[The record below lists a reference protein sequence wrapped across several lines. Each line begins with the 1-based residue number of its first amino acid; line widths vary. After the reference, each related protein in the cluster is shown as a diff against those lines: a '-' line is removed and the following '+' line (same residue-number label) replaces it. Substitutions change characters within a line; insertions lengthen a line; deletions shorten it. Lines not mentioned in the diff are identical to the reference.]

1 MKAILEFNLPEDKV
15 DFNLA
20 VKGSDW
26 WHVCWKMDQNP
37 FFEAIAYLFQEI
49 LFIPLNLLR
58 ELELTSWFLANG
70 INWVFL
76 GIGFAA
82 TTYWILQL
90 KKFND
95 SGEEDTDSTSH
106 SFL

>member
-1 MKAILEFNLPEDKV
+1 MKA
-15 DFNLA
+15 
-20 VKGSDW
+20 
-26 WHVCWKMDQNP
+26 

-49 LFIPLNLLR
+49 LFIPLNILR
-58 ELELTSWFLANG
+58 ELELTSWFLANS

-82 TTYWILQL
+82 MTYWILQL
-90 KKFND
+90 KKFNAR
-95 SGEEDTDSTSH
+95 GEKDIDSTSH

>member
-1 MKAILEFNLPEDKV
+1 MPLCLIFVPPNTETMTA
-15 DFNLA
+15 
-20 VKGSDW
+20 
-26 WHVCWKMDQNP
+26 

-49 LFIPLNLLR
+49 LFIPLNFLR

-76 GIGFAA
+76 IVGFVAA
-82 TTYWILQL
+82 SYWIGQL
-90 KKFND
+90 KKFSD